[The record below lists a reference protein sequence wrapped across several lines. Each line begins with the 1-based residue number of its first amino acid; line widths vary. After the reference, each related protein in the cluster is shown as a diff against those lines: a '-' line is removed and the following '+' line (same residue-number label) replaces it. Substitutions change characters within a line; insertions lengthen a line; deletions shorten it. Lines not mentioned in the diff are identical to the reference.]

1 MTVLFVAA
9 ISEFDQV
16 LEEDKNKNR
25 MRETLD
31 LFENI
36 VNNPYFKG
44 TNVILLLNKID
55 IPKEKL
61 EAGKRISQYFP
72 EFQGPDGN
80 YEAAVE
86 FFKDE
91 LINLDHG
98 EVRGREI
105 FVHETCMVD
114 EQNIRVVDKMI
125 QTTIFNEI
133 LKSENVLQ

>member
-1 MTVLFVAA
+1 MTVQFVAA

-80 YEAAVE
+80 YESSPDT
-86 FFKDE
+86 KP
-91 LINLDHG
+91 
-98 EVRGREI
+98 
-105 FVHETCMVD
+105 
-114 EQNIRVVDKMI
+114 
-125 QTTIFNEI
+125 
-133 LKSENVLQ
+133 KSKLGIP